1 MVKAPTGWPYN
12 PQKINQMLELDF
24 AVAFLVG
31 DAGREIDGVL
41 HDSRECGSKMAGL
54 LLYYFNLLRG
64 MFLRMNKLGW
74 FLFG

>member
-1 MVKAPTGWPYN
+1 
-12 PQKINQMLELDF
+12 MLELDF

-31 DAGREIDGVL
+31 DAGREIKGVL
-41 HDSRECGSKMAGL
+41 HDGRVCESKMAGL
-54 LLYYFNLLRG
+54 LLYYFNLLSG